1 MAENGIEI
9 FSTKAADIQM
19 PSAINPLDEGLTEEE
34 IKEQIKKKSIISD
47 GIEKAILG
55 ETVKSVMLPEETS
68 LIQPNFIIDVSKIQL
83 YKHQEFAIGYLLHP
97 DGDTALYLNGV
108 HGMGKLGYGDG
119 ETLERVIP
127 LMVEHV
133 FHGEIKAYKNFE
145 PGKPLVEVS
154 NKDISAMR
162 LSI

>member
-9 FSTKAADIQM
+9 FSTKASEIQM

-34 IKEQIKKKSIISD
+34 IKQQIERASLISE
-47 GIEKAILG
+47 GLEKAIQG
-55 ETVKSVMLPEETS
+55 ETVKSVMLPEETMI
-68 LIQPNFIIDVSKIQL
+68 IQPNFVIDVSKIQL
-83 YKHQEFAIGYLLHP
+83 YKHQEFAISYLLHP
-97 DGDTALYLNGV
+97 DGDTALYLNGI

-127 LMVEHV
+127 LMVEHI

-145 PGKPLVEVS
+145 PGKPLIEVS

-162 LSI
+162 LTI